1 MKKTFLFTIVFLFG
15 TVTLLK
21 ANIQD
26 SVLIKHQCKIIEHG
40 YFIFCTF
47 DDDKTIIKNTFSYSL
62 DLKKQTYVVKHN
74 GGDTIKTDS
83 ITKDYIEDFLNSE
96 EYKGNKSFLIFHPE
110 FLKWNNAQKL
120 DFFIQESMNK

>member
-1 MKKTFLFTIVFLFG
+1 MKKAFLFTTVFLFG

-21 ANIQD
+21 ANMQD

-40 YFIFCTF
+40 YFIFCSF
-47 DDDKTIIKNTFSYSL
+47 DDKTIIKNTFSYSL
-62 DLKKQTYVVKHN
+62 DLKKRTYVVKHN
-74 GGDTIKTDS
+74 GNDTVKTAS
-83 ITKDYIEDFLNSE
+83 ITKDYIDGFLSSE

-120 DFFIQESMNK
+120 DFLIQKSNYK